1 VFGFAFETTFCFSKS
16 QKPTKRTGFYLLW
29 RWTTSKKL
37 PTATFKKLMILNY
50 LTVHSPQQLFH
61 SLQLTAIFS
70 KVTAQPNTSL
80 IM

>member
-50 LTVHSPQQLFH
+50 LTVHSSQQLSTAYSSQQFFQK
-61 SLQLTAIFS
+61 LQLNQTHS
-70 KVTAQPNTSL
+70 
-80 IM
+80 